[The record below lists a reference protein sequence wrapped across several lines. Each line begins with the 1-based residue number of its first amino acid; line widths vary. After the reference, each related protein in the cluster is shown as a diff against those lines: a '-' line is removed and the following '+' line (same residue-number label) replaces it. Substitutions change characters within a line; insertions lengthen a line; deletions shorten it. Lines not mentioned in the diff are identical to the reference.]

1 MPSKG
6 EIYAGIRPATREVVT
21 EIAQIRGVTAS
32 LIDNL
37 DSLDFSNPFV
47 ERAATVAQA
56 KYEEAC
62 MMAVKAYYLALD
74 PTMSQ

>member
-37 DSLDFSNPFV
+37 DSLDFSFPGIVVMRSFLILIGSHNN
-47 ERAATVAQA
+47 
-56 KYEEAC
+56 
-62 MMAVKAYYLALD
+62 LLL
-74 PTMSQ
+74 